1 MANTFVKNFQMIIR
15 NYPYNLQ
22 QIRVDSDDEWAS
34 LMTLPEGM
42 IEAQFRD
49 RYKGRAYIVGGWPI
63 VVAFYSDDDHMQALL
78 SI

>member
-22 QIRVDSDDEWAS
+22 QIRVDSDDEWTS

-42 IEAQFRD
+42 IEAQFRA
-49 RYKGRAYIVGGWPI
+49 RYRGRAYIVGGWPI
-63 VVAFYSDDDHMQALL
+63 VVAFYSDDDHMQALMSL
-78 SI
+78 